1 MDDFTNPDKELICQG
16 SRKVDF
22 SSIDKICIRK
32 LIITFIN
39 TSLVFANLRSDGVYG
54 DPRQW
59 RQRWGQR
66 RLE

>member
-32 LIITFIN
+32 FIN
-39 TSLVFANLRSDGVYG
+39 SYKYFFLL
-54 DPRQW
+54 
-59 RQRWGQR
+59 
-66 RLE
+66 